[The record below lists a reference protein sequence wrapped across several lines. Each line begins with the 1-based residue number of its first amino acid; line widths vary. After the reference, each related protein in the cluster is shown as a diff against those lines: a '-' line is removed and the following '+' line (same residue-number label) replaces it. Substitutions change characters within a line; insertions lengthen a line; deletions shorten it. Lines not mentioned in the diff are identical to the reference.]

1 MYSLLFT
8 LYYYCCNHSFA
19 SKSTWCYPWW
29 PQHPFFCKCLLTGRN
44 SVKFISFD
52 IWPKDYDSQIQIH
65 VLKKSCPCPYPCCWW
80 WWWCYISVRQPGPC
94 ITLRSASYTC
104 NMTTL
109 HVRRCQALIC
119 QNLPTVFNIS
129 KIRLT
134 LHNYATIQ
142 HFNISNMLKTQ
153 SIIRLCIYSPVL
165 FWFKSPIPWIQYTI
179 FSVHH
184 IHIPSH
190 IFVFNKITNLA
201 FIPRNILHIQRN
213 IPILFLNSWQYGLE
227 VNGHYNVGLNF
238 LTSKRSHGYNKAGT
252 RAIKVSS
259 RAWNEG

>member
-1 MYSLLFT
+1 MQSSSYHLTKRLRFTNTNTRAQEKLSMSISMLLVVMMM
-8 LYYYCCNHSFA
+8 LH
-19 SKSTWCYPWW
+19 
-29 PQHPFFCKCLLTGRN
+29 Q
-44 SVKFISFD
+44 
-52 IWPKDYDSQIQIH
+52 
-65 VLKKSCPCPYPCCWW
+65 CPPL
-80 WWWCYISVRQPGPC
+80 GPC

-109 HVRRCQALIC
+109 HVWRCPALIC

-190 IFVFNKITNLA
+190 ICLRSRPVT
-201 FIPRNILHIQRN
+201 P
-213 IPILFLNSWQYGLE
+213 
-227 VNGHYNVGLNF
+227 NV
-238 LTSKRSHGYNKAGT
+238 
-252 RAIKVSS
+252 VC
-259 RAWNEG
+259 

>member
-1 MYSLLFT
+1 MTFGLVFAPITFDWAQFSQVHIIWHLTKRLRFT
-8 LYYYCCNHSFA
+8 NTNTRAQEKLSMCMSM
-19 SKSTWCYPWW
+19 
-29 PQHPFFCKCLLTGRN
+29 L
-44 SVKFISFD
+44 V
-52 IWPKDYDSQIQIH
+52 
-65 VLKKSCPCPYPCCWW
+65 V

-190 IFVFNKITNLA
+190 IFVFNK
-201 FIPRNILHIQRN
+201 
-213 IPILFLNSWQYGLE
+213 
-227 VNGHYNVGLNF
+227 YNKFSFYSTEYSSHSKEYSYSFFKF
-238 LTSKRSHGYNKAGT
+238 LTVWFGGQWPLQRWPQFPY
-252 RAIKVSS
+252 I
-259 RAWNEG
+259 